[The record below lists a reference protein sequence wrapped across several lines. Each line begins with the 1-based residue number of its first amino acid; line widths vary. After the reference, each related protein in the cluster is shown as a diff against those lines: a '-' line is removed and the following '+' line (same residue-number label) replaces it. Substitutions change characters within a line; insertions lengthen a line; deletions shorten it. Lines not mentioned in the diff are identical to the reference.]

1 MATNNQIDR
10 PGDSVHPEDM
20 LEAFALDAL
29 NMDEEELVI
38 DHLDGC
44 DQCSDV
50 VHQYQ
55 AAVVLLAQSVPTEE
69 PPSALRARLMQAVSR
84 AEPKAPAPPKPQL
97 VPSFGDRL
105 ADSRLIRVMIPVVAS
120 TAMVLVV
127 MAVAMNVRISS
138 QVGDLQ
144 QENAT
149 LRANLDANVA
159 TVTAQMN
166 DAANVG
172 SEVMDTVSSLQQ
184 ASFEMA
190 QPNNMSLELRSPFAE
205 SRSQGILL
213 VSSDGN
219 RGVIMVAGMDS
230 PSLSTDYQVW
240 LMRGEDKMWAGQ
252 VSVDSQGRGTVSL
265 QLPEPIMHFEKVE
278 LTTSAD
284 PNASQ
289 AKTDMVLQGN
299 LVSMNTPR
307 LVSYAPWR

>member
-1 MATNNQIDR
+1 M
-10 PGDSVHPEDM
+10 
-20 LEAFALDAL
+20 DAL
-29 NMDEEELVI
+29 NLDEEELVQ

-44 DQCSDV
+44 DQCSDI

-55 AAVVLLAQSVPTEE
+55 EDVALLAQSVPTQE
-69 PPSALRARLMQAVSR
+69 PPSALQARLMQAVSR
-84 AEPKAPAPPKPQL
+84 AEPEALIPPKPQL

-105 ADSRLIRVMIPVVAS
+105 ADSRLIRVMMPVVAS

-127 MAVAMNVRISS
+127 MAVVMNVRISS

-149 LRANLDANVA
+149 LRTNLAANVA

-166 DAANVG
+166 DAANIG

-184 ASFEMA
+184 ASYEMA

-230 PSLSTDYQVW
+230 PSLSTNYHVW

>member
-1 MATNNQIDR
+1 M
-10 PGDSVHPEDM
+10 
-20 LEAFALDAL
+20 DAL
-29 NMDEEELVI
+29 NLDEEELVQ

-44 DQCSDV
+44 DQCSDI

-55 AAVVLLAQSVPTEE
+55 EDVALLAQSVPTQE
-69 PPSALRARLMQAVSR
+69 PPSALQARLMQAVSR
-84 AEPKAPAPPKPQL
+84 AEPEALIPPKPQL

-105 ADSRLIRVMIPVVAS
+105 ADSRLIRVMMPVVAS

-127 MAVAMNVRISS
+127 MAVVMNVRISS

-149 LRANLDANVA
+149 LRTNLAANVA

-166 DAANVG
+166 DAANIG

-184 ASFEMA
+184 ASYEMA

-230 PSLSTDYQVW
+230 PSLSTNYHVW

-265 QLPEPIMHFEKVE
+265 QLPEPIMHVEKVE